1 MGSPETASAL
11 RLCNVE
17 AGSECKQWHL
27 AQPPDGTRTM
37 SCSPGQVVKEQSY
50 QKEYPVFIEH
60 LLTKCQVCSQS
71 PCSLCQYCY
80 HPHFRDEEAA
90 PWKVLLTC
98 PCSFGQAVVGMGIC
112 AHAVFWSRR
121 LFIKHLWN
129 ASFKNLSLKRMDVS
143 SFEVDLISLQRV
155 DSFIYVCC
163 LTCIWGFFFFF
174 YLSVFLKMGS
184 LEEQISISWEC
195 IRNANSQ
202 TWPWVCWVRIWG
214 WNLSSPLCFNKS
226 SKWVLCFLSLET
238 TSPHWSQHT
247 SRSLLLEI
255 QGWMFQVEGGP
266 EHHLPK
272 LVLCDVSGC

>member
-27 AQPPDGTRTM
+27 AQPPESTRTM

-71 PCSLCQYCY
+71 PCTLCHYCY

-112 AHAVFWSRR
+112 AHAVFWSRS

-129 ASFKNLSLKRMDVS
+129 ASFKNLSPKRMDVS

-155 DSFIYVCC
+155 DRFHLCLLFNLYMRLFFF
-163 LTCIWGFFFFF
+163 LTC
-174 YLSVFLKMGS
+174 
-184 LEEQISISWEC
+184 Q
-195 IRNANSQ
+195 
-202 TWPWVCWVRIWG
+202 
-214 WNLSSPLCFNKS
+214 CF
-226 SKWVLCFLSLET
+226 SKWG
-238 TSPHWSQHT
+238 PWR
-247 SRSLLLEI
+247 SRSASVENVLERQI
-255 QGWMFQVEGGP
+255 LRPDPGSAESESEAGIYP
-266 EHHLPK
+266 A
-272 LVLCDVSGC
+272 LCVSTNPPSESHAFSVWRPPVHIDPNILAGVCFWKSKAGCFR